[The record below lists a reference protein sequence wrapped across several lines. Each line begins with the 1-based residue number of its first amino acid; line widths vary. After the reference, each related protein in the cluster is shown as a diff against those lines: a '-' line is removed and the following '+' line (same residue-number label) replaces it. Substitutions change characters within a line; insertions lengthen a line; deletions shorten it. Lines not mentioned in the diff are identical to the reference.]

1 MTYCEVREMGVSRT
15 GWSGNWQSFS
25 VKSQKVNMC
34 ALWAI
39 WSLSQLLNSVLQHK
53 KVAQI
58 MYKWVGMAGFHL
70 NLTYKSHL
78 PQSRRGRAVATLE
91 HIKGGLFWVDPPL
104 C

>member
-1 MTYCEVREMGVSRT
+1 MMYCEVREMGVSRT

-25 VKSQKVNMC
+25 VKSQKVNIC

-39 WSLSQLLNSVLQHK
+39 WSLSQLLNSILQHT

-58 MYKWVGMAGFHL
+58 MYKWVGLARLQL

-78 PQSRRGRAVATLE
+78 PKAGRGWAVATLE
-91 HIKGGLFWVDPPL
+91 HIKGGLFQVDPPL